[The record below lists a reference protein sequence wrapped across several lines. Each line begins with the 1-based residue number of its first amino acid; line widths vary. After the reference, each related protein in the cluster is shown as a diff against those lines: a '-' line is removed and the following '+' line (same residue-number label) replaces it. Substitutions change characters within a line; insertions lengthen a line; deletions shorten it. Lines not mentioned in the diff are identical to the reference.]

1 MCRQMACLIVVAMV
15 ICLSPAH
22 AVLVH
27 HWRLDDTGAVAV
39 DSVGGLNGDIQG
51 AASVPGKSGNALSF
65 DGTDD
70 EITIAGFTP
79 PSQGTIVF
87 WINPAMAKSKE
98 RILGA
103 GATMRSGFAVMES

>member
-1 MCRQMACLIVVAMV
+1 MRKQLRCLILIGLV
-15 ICLSPAH
+15 IGISPAQ
-22 AVLVH
+22 AALIH
-27 HWRLDDTGAVAV
+27 HWKLDDTGTVAI
-39 DSVGGLNGDIQG
+39 DSVGGLNGDISG

-70 EITIAGFTP
+70 EVTIAGFTP
-79 PSQGTIVF
+79 PPQGTIVF

-103 GATMRSGFAVMES
+103 GGD